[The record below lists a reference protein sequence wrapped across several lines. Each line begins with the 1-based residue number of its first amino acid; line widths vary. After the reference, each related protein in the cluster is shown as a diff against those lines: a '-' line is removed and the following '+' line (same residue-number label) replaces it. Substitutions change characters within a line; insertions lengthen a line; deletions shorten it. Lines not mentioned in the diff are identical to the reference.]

1 MLGLPSVLHW
11 STEDSR
17 HCRANRQI
25 PPKIW
30 LTLTRQTPISIS
42 SRPTQATRSISIL
55 GSPKHALLFFTLVAA
70 SVGCSTNPVTGQ
82 QEFVLMSEKQELAV
96 GRRAN
101 EEILKQY
108 QIYPDRRL
116 QLYVTKVGQ
125 RLAGKSHRANLAYY
139 FNIVDSMDINAFAL
153 PGGYI
158 YITRGLL
165 AYLNSEAQLAA
176 VLAHEIG
183 HVAARHS
190 VRQQTSAQ
198 TTGLGIGILSKLLP
212 PLSNAGFD
220 QSANL
225 LGTALLRGYGR
236 EHELEA
242 DRLGAHYLE
251 RSGYDP
257 QAMFEVIRI
266 LKEQEIF
273 DHNLARL
280 EKRQPRRYH
289 GVFSTHPN
297 NDTRLRKIVDH
308 QPKKEP
314 VSRAVFRDRFLDE
327 IDGMVF
333 GPNPSTGIIRETT
346 FYHRDLGFA
355 IQFPTGWNVSNQP
368 DRVIATNQDND
379 LQIHLTG
386 RAVSSGVTPEE
397 LLLENGIAD
406 LSAMEPIGTAG
417 IAGVRGLTTIGTE
430 EEPRIIRVSGIVLG
444 EHGFVITGF
453 ARNTGLQRQFDETFK
468 TVVMSFHGLSSAE
481 RSRAIGQRIRVI
493 NLKASIPWAT
503 LAGSSPLDKL
513 AESHLKLLNASAT
526 GESAPHTNRIKVVE

>member
-1 MLGLPSVLHW
+1 
-11 STEDSR
+11 
-17 HCRANRQI
+17 
-25 PPKIW
+25 
-30 LTLTRQTPISIS
+30 
-42 SRPTQATRSISIL
+42 
-55 GSPKHALLFFTLVAA
+55 
-70 SVGCSTNPVTGQ
+70 
-82 QEFVLMSEKQELAV
+82 MSENQELAV

-101 EEILKQY
+101 KEILKQY

-125 RLAGKSHRANLAYY
+125 RLARKSHRVNLTYY

-183 HVAARHS
+183 HVTARHS

-198 TTGLGIGILSKLLP
+198 TTSLGIGILSKLLP
-212 PLSNAGFD
+212 GLSNAGFD

-242 DRLGAHYLE
+242 DRLGADYLA

-273 DHNLARL
+273 DQNLARL

-289 GVFSTHPN
+289 GVFSTHPD
-297 NDTRLRKIVDH
+297 NDTRLREIVDH
-308 QPKKEP
+308 QPENNP
-314 VSRAVFRDRFLDE
+314 VSKAVFRDRFLDE
-327 IDGMVF
+327 IDGMIF
-333 GPNPSTGIIRETT
+333 GPNPSAGIIRGTT
-346 FYHRDLGFA
+346 FYHRDFGFA
-355 IQFPTGWNVSNQP
+355 IQFPTGWNLSNQP
-368 DRVIATNQDND
+368 DRLIAANQDNN
-379 LQIHLTG
+379 LKIHLTG
-386 RAVSSGVTPEE
+386 RAVPSRMTPEE
-397 LLLENGIAD
+397 LLLEYGIAN
-406 LSAMEPIGTAG
+406 LSAIEPIGTAG
-417 IAGVRGLTTIGTE
+417 ITGIRGLTTIGTE
-430 EEPRIIRVSGIVLG
+430 DGPRIIRVSGIMLG

-453 ARNTGLQRQFDETFK
+453 ARNTGHQRQFDETFK
-468 TVVMSFHGLSSAE
+468 TVVTSFHSLSSTE
-481 RSRAIGQRIRVI
+481 RSHASGQRIRVVR
-493 NLKASIPWAT
+493 LKGSIPWAT
-503 LAGSSPLDKL
+503 LASSSALDKL

-526 GESAPHTNRIKVVE
+526 GESAPHINRIKLVE